1 MRGPVASDIQ
11 AMTAEL
17 ARDPSSL
24 VFLELGE
31 ALRRVGKLDAAAR
44 IVANGLEQHPEIIEG
59 RDLYARVLVDQ
70 GEYGR
75 AVQVWGT
82 VLEVDPRHVGAHKG
96 LGFLSFRSGD
106 LNGALEHLEIALA
119 ADPTNESV
127 IRALRT
133 VRDAAEELESEGGGE
148 GAGAGALA
156 AGLQGAEQGM
166 LLVDDRGRVL
176 GGRLHDADDRDVSEA
191 VAAYLAGAAQEADR
205 TARMLNL
212 GQWRWIVAEGPQGNV
227 YVTPPTPETLL
238 LILRDH
244 SVPSG
249 RLAMLAERAGAV
261 ARAWLEEQQL

>member
-1 MRGPVASDIQ
+1 
-11 AMTAEL
+11 MTAEL

-31 ALRRVGKLDAAAR
+31 ALRRVGQLEAATR
-44 IVANGLEQHPEIIEG
+44 VVVNGLEQHPELVEG
-59 RDLYARVLVDQ
+59 RDLYARVLVDA

-75 AVQVWGT
+75 AAQVWST
-82 VLEVDPRHVGAHKG
+82 VLELDPRHLGAQKG
-96 LGFLSFRSGD
+96 LGFLSFRAGD
-106 LNGALEHLEIALA
+106 LDSALEHLELALA
-119 ADPTNESV
+119 TDPSDESV

-133 VRDAAEELESEGGGE
+133 VRDAAEELQAEAVAGGPGE
-148 GAGAGALA
+148 EPVS
-156 AGLQGAEQGM
+156 AGLEGMEQGL

-176 GGRLHDADDRDVSEA
+176 GGRLQDRQGNDVSEA

-205 TARMLNL
+205 TARMLDL
-212 GQWRWIVAEGPQGNV
+212 GQWRWIVAEGPEGNV
-227 YVTPPTPETLL
+227 YVTAPTSETLL

-249 RLAMLAERAGAV
+249 RLAMLAERAGTV

>member
-1 MRGPVASDIQ
+1 MASDIQ

-31 ALRRVGKLDAAAR
+31 ALRRVGQLDAATR
-44 IVANGLEQHPEIIEG
+44 VVVSGVEQHPELIEG
-59 RDLYARVLVDQ
+59 RDLYARVLVDA

-82 VLEVDPRHVGAHKG
+82 VLELDPRHLGAHKG
-96 LGFLSFRSGD
+96 LGFLSYRSGD
-106 LNGALEHLEIALA
+106 LNGALEHLELALA

-133 VRDAAEELESEGGGE
+133 VRDAAEELASHAVEEGPDE
-148 GAGAGALA
+148 DALS
-156 AGLQGAEQGM
+156 AGLEGAEQGM

-176 GGRLHDADDRDVSEA
+176 GGQLRDADGRDVSQA

-212 GQWRWIVAEGPQGNV
+212 GEWRWIVAEGPHGNV

-249 RLAMLAERAGAV
+249 RLAMLAQRAGAV

>member
-1 MRGPVASDIQ
+1 MASDIQ

-31 ALRRVGKLDAAAR
+31 ALRQVGQLDAASR
-44 IVANGLEQHPEIIEG
+44 IVVSGVEQHPELIEG

-82 VLEVDPRHVGAHKG
+82 VLELDPRHLGAHKG
-96 LGFLSFRSGD
+96 LGFLSYRSGD
-106 LNGALEHLEIALA
+106 LNSALEHLELALA

-127 IRALRT
+127 IGALRT
-133 VRDAAEELESEGGGE
+133 VRDAVEEFESQRVEEGPGE
-148 GAGAGALA
+148 EALS
-156 AGLQGAEQGM
+156 AGLDGAEQGM
-166 LLVDDRGRVL
+166 LLVDDRGQVL
-176 GGRLHDADDRDVSEA
+176 GGQLRDADGHDVSQA

-205 TARMLNL
+205 TARMLHL
-212 GQWRWIVAEGPQGNV
+212 GAWRWIVAEGPDGNV

-249 RLAMLAERAGAV
+249 RLAILAESAGTV